1 MNPHRHRGLVAVPR
15 SVQCDVPKM
24 FLSCIHCKLPIRNSI
39 DNLNAE
45 DAGVAIKGF
54 TIFLLPP
61 QRKINEVIGL
71 LSAIFGY

>member
-1 MNPHRHRGLVAVPR
+1 MSIAGPGVQLSVAPQEVPGI
-15 SVQCDVPKM
+15 VQHWP
-24 FLSCIHCKLPIRNSI
+24 
-39 DNLNAE
+39 